1 MLQYSRTV
9 FKKMSNNVENPGSRV
24 FDPAKAVSADI
35 SQGGDVNKHKGS
47 VNSNE
52 LVNPPHTVCADLN
65 QGNESVFGSNAGKQC
80 VTDLIYISQ
89 GIDIFMIAL
98 QS

>member
-9 FKKMSNNVENPGSRV
+9 LERMSNDGKENPGPRV

-35 SQGGDVNKHKGS
+35 SQRSDGNIHQGS
-47 VNSNE
+47 IHFNE
-52 LVNPPHTVCADLN
+52 LVDPTHAVCADLN

-80 VTDLIYISQ
+80 VTDIY
-89 GIDIFMIAL
+89 
-98 QS
+98 